1 MTLRMLGTLVGVAA
15 AMVTAVL
22 EAFLTPLWWLG
33 VRIPLAVLLAV
44 LTNLAVLWFT
54 HEVTRSRVLTLLP
67 GIAWMGVMIVL
78 SARTTEG
85 DIVLADNWVALST
98 ILAGV
103 AGYAAGAYRIVTR
116 PPATGTGLA
125 GHAGPGGPAPAGPP
139 PEPAGPPG
147 PVQVMRRAAP
157 QPPHLS

>member
-1 MTLRMLGTLVGVAA
+1 VTLRVLGTLVGVAA
-15 AMVTAVL
+15 AVVTAVL
-22 EAFLTPLWWLG
+22 EAFLTPLWWDG
-33 VRIPLAVLLAV
+33 VRVPLAVLLAV

-54 HEVTRSRVLTLLP
+54 HEVTRSRLLTLLP

-85 DIVLADNWVALST
+85 DIVLAGDNWVALGT

-116 PPATGTGLA
+116 PPATET
-125 GHAGPGGPAPAGPP
+125 GPAGQAGPAGPP
-139 PEPAGPPG
+139 K
-147 PVQVMRRAAP
+147 RAAP
-157 QPPHLS
+157 HLPHLS

>member
-1 MTLRMLGTLVGVAA
+1 VTLRVLGTLVGVAA
-15 AMVTAVL
+15 AVVTAVL
-22 EAFLTPLWWLG
+22 EAFLTPLWWG
-33 VRIPLAVLLAV
+33 EVRVPLAVLLAV

-54 HEVTRSRVLTLLP
+54 HEVTRSRLLTLLP

-85 DIVLADNWVALST
+85 DIVLAGDNWVALGT

-116 PPATGTGLA
+116 PPAAT
-125 GHAGPGGPAPAGPP
+125 GPAGQAGPAGPP
-139 PEPAGPPG
+139 E
-147 PVQVMRRAAP
+147 RATP
-157 QPPHLS
+157 QLPHLS